1 MNLDSEVILNTY
13 ELADLINQ
21 SNEVTTYLKYKQEID
36 TDEEIRKLKNELAK
50 AKQVYEETERFGQYH
65 PDFNEV
71 KLKVDDVLNKINQ
84 HELIKSYKKAENDL
98 AQLLYSVS
106 STLAGS
112 ISSSIKVPRD
122 NNVLDDP
129 FCTTGSCNTCGI
141 KDMCAI

>member
-1 MNLDSEVILNTY
+1 MNLDAEVIINTY

-21 SNEVTTYLKYKQEID
+21 SNEVAVYLKYKQEIE
-36 TDEEIRKLKNELAK
+36 TDEEIRKLKGELAK
-50 AKQVYEETERFGQYH
+50 VKQLYEETERFGKYH
-65 PDFNEV
+65 PDFNEAKV
-71 KLKVDDVLNKINQ
+71 KVDEVLNKINQ
-84 HELIKSYKKAENDL
+84 HQLIKSYKQAEDKLN
-98 AQLLYSVS
+98 QLLYSIS

-141 KDMCAI
+141 KDKCAI